1 MTRFARARGAAAS
14 NERVE
19 EEATPWHQM
28 VSQMPSITTYQS
40 GGNNRDV
47 EDLDGDVAV
56 SDDEEEFFNDSSFKH
71 KDNSLG
77 TKDESSSSEESDH
90 DVDDGKNYLWKKPFL
105 RTASY
110 K

>member
-47 EDLDGDVAV
+47 ERA
-56 SDDEEEFFNDSSFKH
+56 
-71 KDNSLG
+71 
-77 TKDESSSSEESDH
+77 
-90 DVDDGKNYLWKKPFL
+90 
-105 RTASY
+105 ASAQNTPQPY
-110 K
+110 ASTPTQT